1 MASSS
6 WSGLHSEEPRHL
18 SVIEPSQGSRLVE
31 ECPKEYDVFINHRGP
46 DVKTTLAL
54 QLYNSL
60 QDLDAQ
66 VFLDSE
72 EKEIGCSFPSTIT
85 TAIRSATVHIAIF
98 SPKYA
103 ESVWCLE
110 ELVLMLQTTAMIIPV
125 FYDGV
130 QPSDLRHVE
139 AGKYAD
145 AFVTHTQKGRC
156 NGEQLEAWK
165 NALKN
170 ESLTAGFESSKYKN
184 DSDLCESIVVEVKKE
199 LERKAPEYVA
209 EHSVGLDKL
218 VEDFERFYQKRKEE
232 GQANILGIV
241 GMGGI
246 GKSTLAR
253 EFFNRRR
260 SEYHGACFLANVRE
274 ASKMG
279 KLPSLQCKLLKDLLR
294 KDHREFGC
302 KEDGISYLMKRF
314 KSVDKRFLIVLDDID
329 HLDQL
334 QAFPILKN
342 LGNSLAIVTT
352 RDEGVLRNAQ
362 ISIRY
367 KLKVMT
373 QEHGSE
379 LFCWHA
385 FEQRHPADGYR
396 EVVKDFIDVSRGLP
410 LYLRVLGR
418 HIRGRNP
425 NDCQWVLNKYK
436 GLLHGDIKDSL
447 KISLETLDRE
457 EENVFMDMACFFV
470 DKSKSVAIRV
480 WEGSGWNAHY
490 ALGKLKEKGI
500 VEEIEYRWNKEP
512 VLTMHDLLRDLGR
525 ERATEVK
532 TQRLWS
538 PDNLRD
544 LESMGFQKILD
555 SRDSP
560 NWRCFQSIV
569 DSSMGAEIT
578 YFLANSDG
586 LIPKPASLLWLE
598 LDFNRRQWE
607 CIPPWI
613 PLKKLQ
619 FLKIMNGDLKRL
631 WQSDAQASSSLK
643 ELQLYQTI
651 FVEGPDLLG
660 KSNDLEGP
668 DLLGKSND
676 LEKILVSVDNM
687 TIEGWSFLESLIL
700 NPKCLVLGPSKLSV
714 ELASCR
720 SGEPAISSIYNF
732 SNVRVRGIL
741 DLNNRG
747 QSLPVQCPMC
757 SLQKLEIFDQH
768 LVTKVLVSGF
778 HYPNIK
784 SLVLTSME
792 GLIELDLKMVSSLN
806 NLELTNCK
814 NLKIVS
820 GISGLPNL
828 VTLNINRCSILEEL
842 PCLDH
847 LTVLQTVT
855 IGRCE
860 KLNRL
865 ELHRC
870 ENLQSVALSFMK
882 NLVTLDLKRVT
893 ALNSLLLNDCQN
905 CKSVSGISDLANLVT
920 LNINQCSELEELPCL
935 AHLSCLQ
942 MVTIGRCEKL
952 NCLAFADC
960 KNLKTV
966 EMCFLPKLVEFS
978 IRLCPEL
985 EKLPHLVGLSCL
997 QRIIIDGC
1005 GNLKSLELRF
1015 LNNLKSLKGI
1025 ADLTELEITK
1035 CPELQELPNLACLEK
1050 LTIKLQDIS
1059 GIEELPALKNMQ
1071 LLLCSNAVIR
1081 NLTHRL
1087 QRVPSEY
1094 MAAIGIAVDGAKSTL
1109 RSHLLSDW
1117 VGDDAVIQINIQEN
1131 DLEDKLK
1138 LILQHSLLSAIIVCT
1153 VVVVDSATAPE
1164 FIQIGP
1170 NPGPY
1175 QRLGRGEWIVVTAIT
1190 DQELIRHYLENFK
1203 CLHLKTLLNRSTIE
1217 KVCMVTVKKGEES
1230 KTLALV
1236 KMIVDRLLKK

>member
-1 MASSS
+1 MAFSSS
-6 WSGLHSEEPRHL
+6 SGQHSEEPRHL

-66 VFLDSE
+66 AFLDSE

-103 ESVWCLE
+103 ESAWCLE

-139 AGKYAD
+139 AGKYAE
-145 AFVTHTQKGRC
+145 AFVTHTQKGRYS
-156 NGEQLEAWK
+156 GEQLEAWK
-165 NALKN
+165 KALKN

-184 DSDLCESIVVEVKKE
+184 DLCESIVVEVKKE

-218 VEDFERFYQKRKEE
+218 LEDFERFYQKRKAE

-253 EFFNRRR
+253 EFFNRKR

-302 KEDGISYLMKRF
+302 KEEGISYLMKRF

-334 QAFPILKN
+334 EAFPILKN

-352 RDEGVLRNAQ
+352 RDEGVLINAQ

-367 KLKVMT
+367 KLKVMS

-385 FEQRHPADGYR
+385 FKQRHPANGYR
-396 EVVKDFIDVSRGLP
+396 EVVKDFIDVCRGLP

-418 HIRGRNP
+418 YIRGRNP
-425 NDCQWVLNKYK
+425 NDCLCVLNKYK

-480 WEGSGWNAHY
+480 WEGSGWNAQY
-490 ALGKLKEKGI
+490 ILGKLKEKGI

-525 ERATEVK
+525 ERANEL
-532 TQRLWS
+532 QSPRRLWY
-538 PDNLRD
+538 PDDLRD
-544 LESMGFQKILD
+544 LESMGFRQILD
-555 SRDSP
+555 SSVSI

-586 LIPKPASLLWLE
+586 LIQKPASLLWLE
-598 LDFNRRQWE
+598 LDFNRQQWE

-613 PLKKLQ
+613 PLRKLQ
-619 FLKIMNGDLKRL
+619 FLKLMNGDLKRL
-631 WQSDAQASSSLK
+631 WQSDVQAPSSLK
-643 ELQLYQTI
+643 ELQLSQTI

-660 KSNDLEGP
+660 KSNH
-668 DLLGKSND
+668 

-714 ELASCR
+714 ELVSCR
-720 SGEPAISSIYNF
+720 TGEPVISSIYNL
-732 SNVRVRGIL
+732 SNVRLRGIL

-768 LVTKVLVSGF
+768 LVTKVLVSGC

-792 GLIELDLKMVSSLN
+792 GLIELDLKMVSSLD

-814 NLKIVS
+814 NLKIVT

-828 VTLNINRCSILEEL
+828 VTLNINRCSVLEEL

-847 LTVLQTVT
+847 LIVLQTVT

-860 KLNRL
+860 KLKRL

-870 ENLQSVALSFMK
+870 ENLKSVALSFMK
-882 NLVTLDLKRVT
+882 NLVTVDLKRVT

-905 CKSVSGISDLANLVT
+905 CRSVSGISDLANLVT

-935 AHLSCLQ
+935 ANLSCLQ

-960 KNLKTV
+960 NNLKTV

-978 IRLCPEL
+978 IRHCPEL

-1025 ADLTELEITK
+1025 VDLTELEITK

-1071 LLLCSNAVIR
+1071 LLQCSNAVIR

-1094 MAAIGIAVDGAKSTL
+1094 MAAIGSAVDGAKSTL
-1109 RSHLLSDW
+1109 RPQLLSDW

-1131 DLEDKLK
+1131 NLEDKLK
-1138 LILQHSLLSAIIVCT
+1138 LILQHGLLSAIIVCT

-1190 DQELIRHYLENFK
+1190 DQELVRHYLENFK
-1203 CLHLKTLLNRSTIE
+1203 CLHLKTLLNRSTVE
-1217 KVCMVTVKKGEES
+1217 NVCMVTVKKGEES

-1236 KMIVDRLLKK
+1236 KMIMDRLLKK